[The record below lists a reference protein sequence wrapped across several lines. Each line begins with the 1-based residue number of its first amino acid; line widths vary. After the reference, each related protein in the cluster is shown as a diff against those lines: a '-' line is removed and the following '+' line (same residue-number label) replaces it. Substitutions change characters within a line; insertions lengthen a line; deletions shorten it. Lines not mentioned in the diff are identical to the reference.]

1 MVILPNND
9 KHQHNNIDFG
19 WQEKLLQNQQNI
31 IQSDCTDV
39 LNSQR
44 KKRFPDKFHQ
54 IFANKRKLGSL
65 QEYAA
70 HEENHNKSRD
80 GSPLASLQRSISLE
94 EYRGEHQGNI
104 IIDNGAISK
113 K

>member
-1 MVILPNND
+1 M
-9 KHQHNNIDFG
+9 
-19 WQEKLLQNQQNI
+19 LQNQQNI
-31 IQSDCTDV
+31 MESDCTDV

-65 QEYAA
+65 EEY
-70 HEENHNKSRD
+70 EKYNKSGE

-94 EYRGEHQGNI
+94 EYRGEH
-104 IIDNGAISK
+104 
-113 K
+113 